1 MAEGRRT
8 EITNNQGNP
17 DAQEADQSL
26 AAAKSAKASK
36 ANKVH
41 KARKSDKV
49 LKPDPAPQLVNLLE
63 GFSPEEI
70 ASLARVKQDIE
81 RGRYTDITDE
91 HRKLLFVKWLVDHDK
106 LGS

>member
-8 EITNNQGNP
+8 EITKNQGNP
-17 DAQEADQSL
+17 DAQEADQSSS
-26 AAAKSAKASK
+26 AVKAAKT
-36 ANKVH
+36 NKVH
-41 KARKSDKV
+41 KARKTDKA
-49 LKPDPAPQLVNLLE
+49 LKAVPAPQLVNLLE

-81 RGRYTDITDE
+81 RGLYTDITDE